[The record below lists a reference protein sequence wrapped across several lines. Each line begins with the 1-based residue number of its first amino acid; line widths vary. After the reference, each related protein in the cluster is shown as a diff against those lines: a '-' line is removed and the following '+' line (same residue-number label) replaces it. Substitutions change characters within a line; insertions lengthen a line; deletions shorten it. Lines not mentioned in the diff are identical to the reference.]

1 MRITIDLPSPL
12 ETELSAEAT
21 RLGLSLSEYVVHVL
35 TTDRPSLQHPKTGA
49 ELVAY
54 WQAEGLIG
62 TRPPLTDSATLAR
75 DIRRR
80 AEHRVRD

>member
-1 MRITIDLPSPL
+1 MRITIDLPEAL
-12 ETELSAEAT
+12 ETELSVEAT
-21 RLGLSLSEYVVHVL
+21 RLGLSLSDYVVQML
-35 TTDRPSLQHPKTGA
+35 TKDRSGSKAPKTGA
-49 ELVAY
+49 DLVAY

-62 TRPPLTDSATLAR
+62 TREPATDSATLAR

>member
-1 MRITIDLPSPL
+1 MRITIDLPVPL
-12 ETELSAEAT
+12 ETELSAEAM
-21 RLGLSLSEYVVHVL
+21 RLGLSLSDYVVHVL
-35 TTDRPSLQHPKTGA
+35 TTERAGLQRPKTGA

-62 TRPPLTDSATLAR
+62 TRPASTDSAALAR

-80 AEHRVRD
+80 AEQRMQD